1 MTIERVNLTLGEPSL
16 HSYITNRSRCA
27 WTAILLDGGLRLPV
41 VILGA
46 TMRVCVFV
54 DGENLRHTICDLF
67 EPDFDRREYLPKAAD
82 WARFFDYVVGL
93 VTDNKGTRL
102 RTYWYVV
109 ENVDPYPQ
117 LLKKQEQGGANLNVW
132 AAKNEKLLHEVEIP
146 ADGNARKDALKTIL
160 RTAYEKR
167 NNIKSRFDGYTI
179 LQNGISGKH
188 RAIEFRRSGSISYNV
203 LNGKFGQEKTV
214 DVNLAVDMVT
224 LAANYD
230 VGVIVSGDQDYV
242 PAAQTIKDMG
252 KHVVNVA
259 FKARNGVLLP
269 GGAKR
274 LNQVTDWSVELGFDE
289 FKGFLNI
296 PAKAPEAQPRA

>member
-1 MTIERVNLTLGEPSL
+1 
-16 HSYITNRSRCA
+16 
-27 WTAILLDGGLRLPV
+27 
-41 VILGA
+41 
-46 TMRVCVFV
+46 MRACVFV

-67 EPDFDRREYLPKAAD
+67 KPDFDRLEYLPKAAD
-82 WARFFDYVVGL
+82 WATFFDHVVAL
-93 VTDNKGTRL
+93 ATKGEGKRL

-117 LLKKQEQGGANLNVW
+117 LLKKQDQGTGSLNAW
-132 AAKNEKLLHEVEIP
+132 ATQNEKLLREVQQLP
-146 ADGNARKDALKTIL
+146 DAGQARDEAIKKVLSDA
-160 RTAYEKR
+160 YQKR
-167 NNIKSRFDGYTI
+167 NNIKSRFDGFLT

-224 LAANYD
+224 LQANYD
-230 VGVIVSGDQDYV
+230 VGIIVSGDQDYV

-274 LNQVTDWSVELGFDE
+274 LNQATDWSIDLGYDE
-289 FKGFLNI
+289 FRKFLNI
-296 PAKAPEAQPRA
+296 QPKP